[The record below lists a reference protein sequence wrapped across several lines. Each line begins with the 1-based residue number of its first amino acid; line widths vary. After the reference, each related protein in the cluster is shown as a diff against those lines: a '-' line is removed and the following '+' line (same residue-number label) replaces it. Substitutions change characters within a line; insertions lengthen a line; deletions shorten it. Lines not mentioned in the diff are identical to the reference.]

1 MSQTAKPYWE
11 KTLESLQRMIAD
23 RQMSDGVLARSQER
37 ILRYREHLEHAAVRS
52 KYQSSS
58 FRGPD
63 HTDLIDNERGP
74 TSYRAHIL
82 TQDGR
87 IAGTKKLVVENDAEA
102 LHAVATM
109 AESHAVD
116 LWDGL
121 RFIEHFEPK
130 TVSSPQGLPPSI

>member
-11 KTLESLQRMIAD
+11 SALQSLQMMIAD
-23 RQMSDGVLARSQER
+23 RPMSDGVLARSQER
-37 ILRYREHLEHAAVRS
+37 VLRYREHLEHAAVRS

-63 HTDLIDNERGP
+63 HSDSIDNERG
-74 TSYRAHIL
+74 SKGYRAHIL
-82 TQDGR
+82 TPDGR
-87 IAGTKKLVVENDAEA
+87 IAVTKKLVVESDAEA

-109 AESHAVD
+109 ADSYAVD

-130 TVSSPQGLPPSI
+130 TVSTPQGLRPSI